1 MGFKLRRD
9 SPIELKEAIVRL
21 QSRTHEINN
30 KQSDA
35 SNSESSTNERLR
47 FMIESINAIKNND
60 VRRLG
65 SESASLSDQDAI
77 EHIRKQMR
85 VMLKDGGSGGDQTLL
100 NVTYSDLIKSDEL
113 GRWWIVGSAW
123 NLKENER
130 NGGGDEDKKTTK
142 TDRNGAASN
151 GVGGEMFSEKILKL
165 AREQHMNTDIR
176 RSIFCILVSA
186 EVYDLNKIFN
196 QFLSTILTFFN

>member
-1 MGFKLRRD
+1 VGFKLRRD

-30 KQSDA
+30 KQSDPG
-35 SNSESSTNERLR
+35 NSESSTNERLR

-130 NGGGDEDKKTTK
+130 NGGGGDEDKKATK
-142 TDRNGAASN
+142 ADRNGVASN

-186 EVYDLNKIFN
+186 EVYDFNKVFHKC
-196 QFLSTILTFFN
+196 